1 MYTFDTIDA
10 STPRRGL
17 GRKFHFR
24 LSCHTAKAVERGSVR
39 WIRYTRSE
47 LIPKRFVMPK
57 RKRGSEKKTSVLTAR
72 VQTETKDAA
81 KEYAKKSGES
91 LSAFINATIEEK
103 LKGRK
108 NSSDKIID
116 RTVFSEAKAEE
127 FPGEK
132 KIPLFLR
139 LTKSELAA
147 LDCRAKEFGVSKQG
161 YLTLLLRKD
170 LLGTIMLVEK
180 EREAVIDST
189 VAMNKI
195 GVNLNQIAHAL
206 NILMDDREKRSIP
219 FKELK
224 LQIAKLSSYI
234 ENHLYKTEKILKG
247 AKTRTN
253 IKKEDGRGE
262 RI

>member
-1 MYTFDTIDA
+1 M
-10 STPRRGL
+10 S
-17 GRKFHFR
+17 
-24 LSCHTAKAVERGSVR
+24 
-39 WIRYTRSE
+39 
-47 LIPKRFVMPK
+47 
-57 RKRGSEKKTSVLTAR
+57 KRGSEKKTSVLTAR
-72 VQTETKDAA
+72 VQTETKNAA
-81 KEYAKKSGES
+81 KQYAKKSGES

-103 LKGRK
+103 LKNQK
-108 NSSDKIID
+108 NFSDKI
-116 RTVFSEAKAEE
+116 RVVFSEGDAEE
-127 FPGEK
+127 FPREK
-132 KIPLFLR
+132 KSPLFLR

-170 LLGTIMLVEK
+170 LLGTIMLLEK

-206 NILMDDREKRSIP
+206 NILVDDREKRSIP
-219 FKELK
+219 FKDLK
-224 LQIAKLSSYI
+224 LQIAKLSSFI

-253 IKKEDGRGE
+253 IK
-262 RI
+262 I

>member
-1 MYTFDTIDA
+1 MFTFDTIDA

-57 RKRGSEKKTSVLTAR
+57 RGSEKKTSVLTAR

-103 LKGRK
+103 LKGQK
-108 NSSDKIID
+108 NSSDKSVI

-127 FPGEK
+127 FPEEK

-170 LLGTIMLVEK
+170 LLGTIMLLEK

-206 NILMDDREKRSIP
+206 NILVDDREKRSIP

-224 LQIAKLSSYI
+224 LQIAKLSSFI
-234 ENHLYKTEKILKG
+234 ENHLYKTEKILKS

-253 IKKEDGRGE
+253 IKM
-262 RI
+262 

>member
-57 RKRGSEKKTSVLTAR
+57 RGSEKKTSVLTAR

-81 KEYAKKSGES
+81 KEYAKNSGQ
-91 LSAFINATIEEK
+91 
-103 LKGRK
+103 K
-108 NSSDKIID
+108 NSSDKSVIK
-116 RTVFSEAKAEE
+116 TVFSEAKAEE
-127 FPGEK
+127 FPEEK

-147 LDCRAKEFGVSKQG
+147 LDCRATEFGVSKQG
-161 YLTLLLRKD
+161 YLTLILRKD
-170 LLGTIMLVEK
+170 LLGTIMLLEK

-206 NILMDDREKRSIP
+206 NILVDDREKRSIP

-224 LQIAKLSSYI
+224 LQIAKLSSFI
-234 ENHLYKTEKILKG
+234 ENHLYKTEKILKS

-253 IKKEDGRGE
+253 IKM
-262 RI
+262 

>member
-1 MYTFDTIDA
+1 
-10 STPRRGL
+10 
-17 GRKFHFR
+17 
-24 LSCHTAKAVERGSVR
+24 
-39 WIRYTRSE
+39 
-47 LIPKRFVMPK
+47 MP
-57 RKRGSEKKTSVLTAR
+57 KRGSEKKTSVLTAR

-103 LKGRK
+103 LKGQK
-108 NSSDKIID
+108 NSLDKSVI

-127 FPGEK
+127 FPEEK

-170 LLGTIMLVEK
+170 LLGTIMLLEK

-206 NILMDDREKRSIP
+206 NILVDDREKRSIP

-224 LQIAKLSSYI
+224 LQIAKLSSFI
-234 ENHLYKTEKILKG
+234 EGSVQSKY
-247 AKTRTN
+247 
-253 IKKEDGRGE
+253 
-262 RI
+262 

>member
-1 MYTFDTIDA
+1 M
-10 STPRRGL
+10 S
-17 GRKFHFR
+17 
-24 LSCHTAKAVERGSVR
+24 
-39 WIRYTRSE
+39 
-47 LIPKRFVMPK
+47 
-57 RKRGSEKKTSVLTAR
+57 KRGSEKKTSVLTAR
-72 VQTETKDAA
+72 VQTETKNAA
-81 KEYAKKSGES
+81 KQYAKKSGES

-103 LKGRK
+103 LKNQK
-108 NSSDKIID
+108 NFSDKI
-116 RTVFSEAKAEE
+116 RVVFSEGDAEE
-127 FPGEK
+127 FPREK
-132 KIPLFLR
+132 KSPLFLR

-170 LLGTIMLVEK
+170 LLGTIMLLEK

-206 NILMDDREKRSIP
+206 NILVDDREKRSIP
-219 FKELK
+219 FKDLK
-224 LQIAKLSSYI
+224 LQITKLSSFI

-253 IKKEDGRGE
+253 IK
-262 RI
+262 I